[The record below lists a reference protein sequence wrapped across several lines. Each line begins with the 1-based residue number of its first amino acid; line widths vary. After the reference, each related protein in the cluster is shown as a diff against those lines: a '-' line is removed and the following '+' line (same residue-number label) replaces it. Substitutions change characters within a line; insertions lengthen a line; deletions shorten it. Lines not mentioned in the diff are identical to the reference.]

1 MKPLISIITP
11 VYNSEKYLNEMI
23 KSVISQTYKNW
34 ELIIVNDNS
43 NDDSQ
48 KIITKFKLKKIK
60 YFVNSKTFGAGHS
73 RNIEQKLRKEDIL
86 LL

>member
-43 NDDSQ
+43 NDD
-48 KIITKFKLKKIK
+48 LKK
-60 YFVNSKTFGAGHS
+60 
-73 RNIEQKLRKEDIL
+73 
-86 LL
+86 